1 MMNRIFKH
9 LLICALVVTAFQ
21 SAADSTTA
29 QDRTTLRKKVFF
41 QKGRTTAILK
51 NTIRKGTNHHYLLSA
66 SEGQTMILHL
76 AAKQTSLTVYK
87 PDGGEAIEDADG
99 VNDWTGTLPETGEY
113 TIEVATDAKAAPYTL
128 EVTIR

>member
-1 MMNRIFKH
+1 MKKIFKY
-9 LLICALVVTAFQ
+9 LLICALALTAFQ
-21 SAADSTTA
+21 ATADSTTA
-29 QDRTTLRKKVFF
+29 QDKTTLRKKVFF

-51 NTIRKGTNHHYLLSA
+51 NTIRRGTNHQYLLRA

-76 AAKQTSLTVYK
+76 AAKQSGLTVYK
-87 PDGGEAIEDADG
+87 PNGGEAIEDADG